1 MDVMPIADLGDS
13 VRVFAGAAETFLTSL
28 TAAAWG
34 YLAAGLLLH
43 GAFLTLESR
52 AWFNVLRAAYP
63 AELPRWRNIW
73 AAYLVG
79 MGLNS
84 VIPAR
89 PGALVKLFLAKQSV
103 PNSSYP
109 AIVSSALVEA
119 IFILA
124 TGIVVLVYAMTQNV
138 FPDLPDLPR
147 IAVPDLGFLVRDPDF
162 AVFLLTALVVA
173 ALIVIGFLSV
183 RVKAF
188 WARTRQGVTILMDR
202 SRYARQ
208 VVLLQVVALLA
219 RFAGFWC
226 LLEAFHIQASVRN
239 VLLVMAVLGLSGLIP
254 FTPGGA
260 GAQQA
265 LLAVVFAGLAS
276 GSDLAAYSI
285 GQQLSIAGFNAA
297 VGLLALVL
305 VFRTSDWRSLVR
317 RAREERRA
325 GDSAQAT

>member
-1 MDVMPIADLGDS
+1 MDVMPIAGLGDS
-13 VRVFAGAAETFLTSL
+13 ARVFAGAVETFLTSL

-34 YLAAGLLLH
+34 YLLGGLLLH

-63 AELPRWRNIW
+63 AERMRWRNIW
-73 AAYLVG
+73 AAYFVG

-109 AIVSSALVEA
+109 AIVSSAVVEA

-124 TGIVVLVYAMTQNV
+124 TGVVVIVYAMTQNV
-138 FPDLPDLPR
+138 FPALPDLPR
-147 IAVPDLGFLVRDPDF
+147 LAVPDLAFLVRNPDF
-162 AVFLLTALVVA
+162 ALFLLTALIVA
-173 ALIVIGFLSV
+173 ALVAIAFLSV

-188 WARTRQGVTILMDR
+188 WARTRQGFIILSFR
-202 SRYARQ
+202 RRYVRQ
-208 VVLLQVVALLA
+208 VVLIQVVALLA
-219 RFAGFWC
+219 RFAGFWL
-226 LLEAFHIQASVRN
+226 LLEAFHIEASVRN
-239 VLLVMAVLGLSGLIP
+239 VLLVMAVLGLSGLVP

-265 LLAVVFAGLAS
+265 LLAVVFAGIAS
-276 GSDLAAYSI
+276 GSDLAAYSV
-285 GQQLSIAGFNAA
+285 GQQLSIAGFNAV

-305 VFRTSDWRSLVR
+305 VFRTRDWRSVVR
-317 RAREERRA
+317 QAREERRA
-325 GDSAQAT
+325 TDSARAL